1 MPAIRSRSLS
11 ALCLLPLACGDA
23 LGPGERR
30 YNLTFDDGW
39 GIYETHVDSLRIRS
53 VMQDTLTAYDLSW
66 SPDGREVAFTRQYFE
81 EGQYHYRVVV
91 YDAVDATQRVL
102 TQGPDDSFQPA
113 WSPDGTRIAY
123 LARPVDEFD
132 AALRVVRPD
141 GTGDA
146 PLGTERYYLRPP
158 RWSPD
163 GQYLAA
169 TRSDLTV
176 VTVRAMTG
184 SVVRAIGPGMSP
196 TWSPD
201 GQRLT
206 FVADGLTIVTANGT
220 DARHLPL
227 VAYDPAWSPDGD
239 WIAFD
244 TGGGVYLLSPDAF
257 VTANNTLDS
266 SMIRFVGPYNRPAWR
281 LRQ

>member
-1 MPAIRSRSLS
+1 METGPTPRRELNVTLPPAT
-11 ALCLLPLACGDA
+11 
-23 LGPGERR
+23 RR
-30 YNLTFDDGW
+30 HNLTFDDAW
-39 GIYETHVDSLRIRS
+39 AIYETHVDSLRVRL
-53 VMQDTLTAYDLSW
+53 VMQDTLSTYDLSW

-81 EGQYHYRVVV
+81 EGQYYYRVVI
-91 YDAVDATQRVL
+91 YDAVDGTQRVL

-113 WSPDGTRIAY
+113 WSPDGARIAY
-123 LARPVDEFD
+123 LSRPLNGFD
-132 AALRVVRPD
+132 ATLRIVQAD
-141 GTGDA
+141 GTGGG
-146 PLGTERYYLRPP
+146 PLGSEQYYVRPP

-163 GQYLAA
+163 GQVLAA

-176 VTVRAMTG
+176 VILHAMTG

-201 GQRLT
+201 GRQLAY
-206 FVADGLTIVTANGT
+206 VADGITVV
-220 DARHLPL
+220 DADGSNPKQLPL

-244 TGGGVYLLSPDAF
+244 TGGDVYLLSLDAF
-257 VTANNTLDS
+257 VSTHNTLDS
-266 SMIRFVGPYNRPAWR
+266 TMVRRVGPYIRPAWR